1 MKPRC
6 FLLKNDIFVDIDKFY
21 IATHTIKIKSQGLL
35 ILLI

>member
-6 FLLKNDIFVDIDKFY
+6 FLLKNGIFAGIDKFY
-21 IATHTIKIKSQGLL
+21 ISTHTIKSQGLL